1 MDSRRVARATIF
13 DYNGV
18 VAGLRSYLDDRE
30 KALQSEI
37 AKLREQIA
45 PLERELFEV
54 RIAKR
59 AVGRHSREPLQQPL
73 FSASEEVAVDAEAQ
87 ELWKQYRAIQAERV
101 LSPYARL
108 TIKELV
114 LKALNE
120 QFPSGATAHQ
130 LLELFANAWGR
141 DEIVRTSLSPQLS
154 RLRAE
159 HKIDRNG
166 SLWFRRTPKGEMPE
180 AKAAADQ

>member
-1 MDSRRVARATIF
+1 V
-13 DYNGV
+13 V
-18 VAGLRSYLDDRE
+18 VADLRSYLDDRE

-37 AKLREQIA
+37 MKLREQIA

-59 AVGRHSREPLQQPL
+59 AVGRHSSEPLQQPL
-73 FSASEEVAVDAEAQ
+73 FSSTEKVAVDEQAQ

-114 LKALNE
+114 LKALEE

-130 LLELFANAWGR
+130 LLELFSNAWGR
-141 DEIVRTSLSPQLS
+141 GEIVRTSLSPQLS
-154 RLRAE
+154 RLKAD
-159 HKIDRNG
+159 HKIDRDG
-166 SLWFRRTPKGEMPE
+166 SLWFRRNSKVDPPE
-180 AKAAADQ
+180 TKAATDQ